1 MDRPYKYITVLNY
14 TNGQVYVY
22 DYDPINFDGNAED
35 LVRAR
40 HYPDEVH
47 YMVHKYAPA
56 LWTNNLYFCTREEA
70 YRLQNE
76 EQE

>member
-1 MDRPYKYITVLNY
+1 MSRDFKYITVLNY
-14 TNGQVYVY
+14 TSGQVYVY
-22 DYDPINFDGNAED
+22 DYDPTLFDGDAETF
-35 LVRAR
+35 VFAR
-40 HYPDEVH
+40 HSPDEVH

-56 LWTNNLYFCTREEA
+56 LWTKNLYFCTREEA